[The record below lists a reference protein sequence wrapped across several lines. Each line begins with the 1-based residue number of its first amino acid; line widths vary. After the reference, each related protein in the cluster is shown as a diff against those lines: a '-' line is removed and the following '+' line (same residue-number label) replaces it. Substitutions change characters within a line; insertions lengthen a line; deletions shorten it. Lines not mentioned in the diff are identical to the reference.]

1 MKKDG
6 DRVVSVMKE
15 YVVEVEDV
23 EMPTPRFSCLVG
35 YECLVDVQLSI
46 SSMFKTLNI
55 EYTCFF
61 CDMHVNPPF
70 TFEKKKGRRVMADLC
85 RV

>member
-6 DRVVSVMKE
+6 SRVVSVMKE

-35 YECLVDVQLSI
+35 PECHIRSMPDMYSSLL
-46 SSMFKTLNI
+46 SSMFKTSH
-55 EYTCFF
+55 C
-61 CDMHVNPPF
+61 
-70 TFEKKKGRRVMADLC
+70 
-85 RV
+85 

>member
-6 DRVVSVMKE
+6 SRVVSVMKE

-35 YECLVDVQLSI
+35 PECPIRSMPAMY
-46 SSMFKTLNI
+46 SSSLFHI
-55 EYTCFF
+55 
-61 CDMHVNPPF
+61 
-70 TFEKKKGRRVMADLC
+70 
-85 RV
+85 

>member
-35 YECLVDVQLSI
+35 YECFVDVQLSI
-46 SSMFKTLNI
+46 SSMFNTLNI
-55 EYTCFF
+55 AYTCFF
-61 CDMHVNPPF
+61 SVPCMLIHF
-70 TFEKKKGRRVMADLC
+70 LLLRRKRGRAMADLC

>member
-6 DRVVSVMKE
+6 SRVVSVMKE

-35 YECLVDVQLSI
+35 YECIDVQL
-46 SSMFKTLNI
+46 SSMFKTS
-55 EYTCFF
+55 
-61 CDMHVNPPF
+61 H
-70 TFEKKKGRRVMADLC
+70 
-85 RV
+85 